1 MQDAQYVPIEDV
13 GKKFSVSLSTVRSW
27 LRQGF
32 IPKSTYIKVGNTYR
46 FDVDAVVKAL
56 TAQPDDE
63 VVFKEAV
70 PKVDKEIVES
80 PVQLEL
86 NFNPDEDL

>member
-1 MQDAQYVPIEDV
+1 MQDAQFVPIEDV

-63 VVFKEAV
+63 VVKEAV

>member
-13 GKKFSVSLSTVRSW
+13 GKKLSVSLSTVRSW

-63 VVFKEAV
+63 VVAKEAV
-70 PKVDKEIVES
+70 SKSGKEIVES
-80 PVQLEL
+80 PVRLEL